1 MAQQQ
6 RLTQIENIRTL
17 AILLVVLGHSII
29 LYSSDWNLYE
39 TTRQVPFFD
48 WIKKIIDI
56 IQMPLFFSI
65 SGYLFVLTHRRKRIR
80 KLVKDKWIRL
90 MVPYLGIGFL
100 WMLPIRIGVRYKGYE
115 NNSVIDIILKFLTA
129 NDVGHLWFLPA
140 LFLSFLLSEVL
151 LSIVECIP
159 VLKNFGGIILL
170 FTGGVLYLQGY
181 RIGFRYGPLLSAF
194 NYLIWFALGYCL
206 NIYKMYVQNIYKI
219 NLIKKTLVWANVLL
233 LCYVMNKDSIC
244 VMISNMFRA
253 MFIINVYEMI
263 PEKTCN
269 IIQRI
274 DRNSFGI
281 YLFHSPLVYI
291 TFFLY
296 KKHTSST
303 CGIC

>member
-1 MAQQQ
+1 MM
-6 RLTQIENIRTL
+6 
-17 AILLVVLGHSII
+17 
-29 LYSSDWNLYE
+29 W
-39 TTRQVPFFD
+39 
-48 WIKKIIDI
+48 
-56 IQMPLFFSI
+56 
-65 SGYLFVLTHRRKRIR
+65 
-80 KLVKDKWIRL
+80 
-90 MVPYLGIGFL
+90 GIYG
-100 WMLPIRIGVRYKGYE
+100 
-115 NNSVIDIILKFLTA
+115 
-129 NDVGHLWFLPA
+129 LPA

-291 TFFLY
+291 TFFCIRNTHPALVVFVDFVVWGLAAFSLTELIR
-296 KKHTSST
+296 KTKLKILI
-303 CGIC
+303 GE

>member
-129 NDVGHLWFLPA
+129 NDVGHLWFTCTIFK
-140 LFLSFLLSEVL
+140 LFV
-151 LSIVECIP
+151 
-159 VLKNFGGIILL
+159 K
-170 FTGGVLYLQGY
+170 
-181 RIGFRYGPLLSAF
+181 
-194 NYLIWFALGYCL
+194 
-206 NIYKMYVQNIYKI
+206 
-219 NLIKKTLVWANVLL
+219 
-233 LCYVMNKDSIC
+233 
-244 VMISNMFRA
+244 
-253 MFIINVYEMI
+253 
-263 PEKTCN
+263 
-269 IIQRI
+269 
-274 DRNSFGI
+274 
-281 YLFHSPLVYI
+281 
-291 TFFLY
+291 
-296 KKHTSST
+296 
-303 CGIC
+303 